1 MPITFPD
8 DLLII
13 KKWKAF
19 KGKYPP
25 GSDINHR
32 IIIVFKCD
40 DILKCF
46 HVTSKVE
53 NARKMAKK
61 DLKSLVCLNSED
73 WDELTKESCIQ
84 CGKGY
89 LFELNETELRKDY
102 SEGKVIPLGE
112 IPEKVIKSII
122 FAICSSKTYNAKEK
136 AMYTV

>member
-1 MPITFPD
+1 MHITLPD
-8 DLLII
+8 NLFNVE
-13 KKWKAF
+13 KWKAF

-25 GSDINHR
+25 GSDIDHR
-32 IIIVFKCD
+32 IIIVFKHD

-46 HVTSKVE
+46 YVTSKVE

-102 SEGKVIPLGE
+102 SEGKVEVLGE

-122 FAICSSKTYNAKEK
+122 FAICSSKTFDENEK